1 MPPVSVTQDEML
13 ILEEAQR
20 RYPATVEQ
28 LRAALRMRPSAFDLA
43 LRSLVRKGLVELEP
57 LADCT
62 YVRPHA
68 LTSPTAPPRP
78 PDTDD
83 PSYR

>member
-1 MPPVSVTQDEML
+1 MPHLSVTEDEML
-13 ILEEAQR
+13 ILEEARR

-28 LRAALRMRPSAFDLA
+28 LRSALRLRPSAFDLA

-57 LADCT
+57 LDDRT

-68 LTSPTAPPRP
+68 LTSRPAPPRP
-78 PDTDD
+78 PDRDD